1 MSMSNLNPTL
11 LSTDQLVALGPHA
24 LHHLAVRAAG
34 TLTSY
39 RLLLGHCLLAVQR
52 SDLHLEHGCS
62 SAIHYAT
69 RVLGMK
75 AKEARLLRHV
85 ASRLG
90 ELPGLAQQ
98 AARGEIEWSKLR
110 EVVRVA
116 SPETEAVWL
125 ELCMNRSYAQVERL
139 VSLTGYGQFPGEA
152 GPGLRTSEFSELT
165 IHLSAEARVIYD
177 RGLQAM
183 SQEAG
188 KMLEF
193 AEAVEFLFAEY
204 LARRPLDEQGLEA
217 ARAEARQDLA
227 AERVRDEALLEKCPA
242 RDNSQWLATVGAR
255 QEEWGELQLVVRE
268 KPHWKNPLA
277 RVPSP
282 VRRRELLRRDGY
294 CCSTPGCPNHLYLET
309 HHIVFYSR
317 QGQTVP
323 DNLVVLC
330 ASCHRNVHRGHLRIE
345 GRAPDGL
352 RFLDREG
359 RDLERQ
365 HRLDV
370 AHWLD
375 IWLGWRGREWDSHYG
390 RARAA

>member
-1 MSMSNLNPTL
+1 MSNLDPTL
-11 LSTDQLVALGPHA
+11 LNADQLVALGPHA
-24 LHHLAVRAAG
+24 LHHLALRAAG

-39 RLLLGHCLLAVQR
+39 RLLLGHCILAIQR
-52 SDLHLEHGCS
+52 SDMHLEHDCS

-75 AKEARLLRHV
+75 GKEARLLRHV
-85 ASRLG
+85 ASRLE
-90 ELPGLAQQ
+90 ELPGLAQL

-116 SPETEAVWL
+116 SPETEAAWI
-125 ELCMNRSYAQVERL
+125 ELCAQRTYAQIERL
-139 VSLTGYGQFPGEA
+139 VSMTSYGMLPGEA
-152 GPGLRTSEFSELT
+152 APGRRTSDFSEVSFC
-165 IHLSAEARVIYD
+165 LSAEARVIVE
-177 RGLQAM
+177 RGLQSM

-188 KMLEF
+188 KMLDM
-193 AEAVEFLFAEY
+193 AEAVEFLFAEF
-204 LARRPLDEQGLEA
+204 LARRPLDEQGLEK
-217 ARAEARQDLA
+217 ARQEAQLDLA
-227 AERVRDEALLEKCPA
+227 AEEVRDQALCPV
-242 RDNSQWLATVGAR
+242 RDNSEWLATVGAR
-255 QEEWGELQLVVRE
+255 EEECGELQLVARE

-282 VRRRELLRRDGY
+282 GRRRELLRRDGY